1 MKLLINTKNVRKV
14 PVTLAA
20 SGASKTRL
28 VVPLD
33 QRVKDGLQK
42 YGMANLADIG
52 DKMLPMGIGP
62 ATRRNLLGK
71 VIIHRNQPKEPY
83 SVQVLWGRNQF
94 CGRDET
100 EWVED
105 YITRN
110 GFRYPRTQLPPEN
123 IELSLIENSKGE
135 RMIGTDVID
144 ISAESRWVTAANVM
158 LEIFGLTWAV
168 DPSDLDIP
176 LMVTQRV
183 NWRMLPKGRCPW
195 NQLRPQMN
203 IIVQNLRNETHR
215 NVAIRKLEVIN
226 RFNPDQVIIG
236 EGGFNRY
243 VAFSFPDRG
252 FTLLES
258 IEPNNATY
266 ILGSSDWKVLSKLSK
281 GEILSAD
288 RHMARFVHGPNWDA
302 LLADWFRRHEAA

>member
-1 MKLLINTKNVRKV
+1 MV
-14 PVTLAA
+14 
-20 SGASKTRL
+20 
-28 VVPLD
+28 
-33 QRVKDGLQK
+33 
-42 YGMANLADIG
+42 NLADIG
-52 DKMLPMGIGP
+52 DKMLPIGIGP
-62 ATRRNLLGK
+62 ATRRNLQGQVL
-71 VIIHRNQPKEPY
+71 IHRNQPKEPY

-105 YITRN
+105 YVTRS

-123 IELSLIENSKGE
+123 IELCLIENSKGE
-135 RMIGTDVID
+135 RMIGTDVINLSD
-144 ISAESRWVTAANVM
+144 ESRWITAANVV
-158 LEIFGLTWAV
+158 LEIFGLTWVVNPAE
-168 DPSDLDIP
+168 LDIP
-176 LMVTQRV
+176 LMVTKRV
-183 NWRMLPKGRCPW
+183 NWRMLPKGKCLW

-203 IIVQNLRNETHR
+203 SVVESLRNDIHR
-215 NVAIRKLEVIN
+215 NVALRKLELIN

-243 VAFSFPDRG
+243 VAFCFPDRG

-266 ILGSSDWKVLSKLSK
+266 ILGSCDWQALSRLSK

-288 RHMARFVHGPNWDA
+288 RQMARLIHGPNWDA
-302 LLADWFRRHEAA
+302 LLADWFREHEAA